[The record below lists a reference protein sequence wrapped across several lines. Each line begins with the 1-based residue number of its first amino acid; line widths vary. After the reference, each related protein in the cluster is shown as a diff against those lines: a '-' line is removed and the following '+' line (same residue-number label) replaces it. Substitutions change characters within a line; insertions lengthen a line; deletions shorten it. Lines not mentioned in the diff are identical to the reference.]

1 MQGSDIVRLMRP
13 TSWPL
18 VALLQLAGCA
28 GCGELVVDGDGPAQ
42 GETPTDPGEETP
54 NPQPATGAVLLRGP
68 TIAGDS
74 SFAGQS
80 VDVLIEDGR
89 IAAIGAL
96 DAGDAETI
104 DLQGRWLA
112 PAFIDSHVHL
122 SYLPRSEQML
132 DGGVAAAVDLAAP
145 IDSLDEDAAPLIL
158 LRSGPMV
165 TALQGYPTQSWGAFG
180 YGLECSDASAVT
192 AAVDALIER
201 GATVIKMPVTESN
214 SLADAALAAGV
225 TAAHAAGLKVASHAL
240 TAPLA
245 NRAAEAGV
253 DVLAHTP
260 TSTLDA
266 EAVAPWSTRAVIS
279 TLRAFG
285 GSAAAVNNLRALRE
299 AGATIL
305 YGTDFGNVQ
314 EAGIIGSELDL
325 LAESGMSGAQ
335 ILASGTSVPALWWG
349 IEGLGTIEVGNRASL
364 LVLSG
369 DPQQNPQLLATPEQV
384 WIDGVRR

>member
-1 MQGSDIVRLMRP
+1 MQTRDLRRLLGP
-13 TSWPL
+13 ASWSL
-18 VALLQLAGCA
+18 VGLLHLAGCV
-28 GCGELVVDGDGPAQ
+28 GCSELVVDGDGAPASEPQ
-42 GETPTDPGEETP
+42 ADSGDGTP
-54 NPQPATGAVLLRGP
+54 NPEPAAGAVLLRGP
-68 TIAGDS
+68 TITGDS

-80 VDVLIEDGR
+80 VDVLIENGR
-89 IAAIGAL
+89 IAAIGTL

-122 SYLPRSEQML
+122 SYLPRHEQML

-145 IDSLDEDAAPLIL
+145 IDSLDEDAAPLTL

-165 TALQGYPTQSWGAFG
+165 TAAQGYPTQSWGAFG

-192 AAVDALIER
+192 AAVGALVER
-201 GATVIKMPVTESN
+201 GARVIKMPVTESN
-214 SLADAALAAGV
+214 SLADDALAAGV

-240 TAPLA
+240 TPALA
-245 NRAAEAGV
+245 GRAAQAGV

-266 EAVAPWSTRAVIS
+266 AAVAPWSSRAVIS

-285 GSAAAVNNLRALRE
+285 GSAAAVSNLRALRE

-305 YGTDFGNVQ
+305 YGTDFGNLQ
-314 EAGIIGSELDL
+314 EAGIVAAELDL

-349 IEGLGTIEVGNRASL
+349 IEGLGTIEVGSRASL

-369 DPQQNPQLLATPEQV
+369 DPEQDPQLLATPEQV
-384 WIDGVRR
+384 WIDGARR